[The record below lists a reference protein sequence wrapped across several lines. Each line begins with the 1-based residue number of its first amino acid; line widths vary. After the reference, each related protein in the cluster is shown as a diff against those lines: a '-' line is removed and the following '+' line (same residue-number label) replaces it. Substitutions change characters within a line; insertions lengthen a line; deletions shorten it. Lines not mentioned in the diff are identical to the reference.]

1 MGTPHGLLFREEVTV
16 SQTTPIRLGLWP
28 PPAQQAVPPD
38 GPSRPVQGEAVRAA
52 DREAQRL
59 LDTYGNSILRLACS
73 YLHSLPDAE
82 EILQDTLLRCLQSA
96 PAFESPEHEKAWLL
110 HVAANL
116 SKNRIDYNRLRAAQE
131 LTDLIPAAEREDLS
145 FVWEAVAALPEH
157 YRAAIHLFYYEGL
170 STAQIAH
177 ILGRSET
184 AVRSALHRGREKL
197 REILREDYDF
207 EIH

>member
-1 MGTPHGLLFREEVTV
+1 MGNPHGLFPQEEVTV

-145 FVWEAVAALPEH
+145 FVW
-157 YRAAIHLFYYEGL
+157 
-170 STAQIAH
+170 
-177 ILGRSET
+177 
-184 AVRSALHRGREKL
+184 
-197 REILREDYDF
+197 
-207 EIH
+207 